1 MIMLDTDTCIEML
14 RGNRQVLNKCSQYDG
29 MICVSF
35 MTVGELF
42 YGASNSSRPNANNS
56 LVEEFLLT
64 VETIESDFNIMK
76 RFGETKSRLK
86 GKNMMLPDAD
96 IIIAS
101 SVLEYCDMLVT
112 GNTKHFNRIEHLR
125 VENWIR

>member
-14 RGNRQVLNKCSQYDG
+14 RGNEKVINKSNQYDG
-29 MICVSF
+29 AISVSF

-42 YGASNSSRPNANNS
+42 YGASNSSNPNANNS

-76 RFGETKSRLK
+76 RFGVIKSDLK
-86 GKNMMLPDAD
+86 AGNMILPDAD
-96 IIIAS
+96 IIIAA
-101 SVLEYCDMLVT
+101 SVLEHCDMLVT
-112 GNTKHFNRIEHLR
+112 GNTRHFQRIDGLH

>member
-1 MIMLDTDTCIEML
+1 VIMLDTDTCIEML
-14 RGNRQVLNKCSQYDG
+14 RGNRQVLNKSSQYDG

-42 YGASNSSRPNANNS
+42 YGASNSSKPDANNS
-56 LVEEFLLT
+56 LVEELLLT

-76 RFGETKSRLK
+76 RFGEIKSNLK
-86 GKNMMLPDAD
+86 AKNMMLPDAD
-96 IIIAS
+96 IIIAG

-112 GNTKHFNRIEHLR
+112 GNTRHFQRIDGLQ